1 MEKVNI
7 TVVME
12 AARLD
17 ALTYFMKKDNT
28 TAQKE
33 LEKALE
39 ELYQKHVP
47 ADTREYI
54 DSKLH
59 ATTPSRPR
67 PKRTATTPS
76 VLPPAVMTN
85 KEDEDNG

>member
-1 MEKVNI
+1 MEKINI
-7 TVVME
+7 TITAE
-12 AARLD
+12 QGRLD
-17 ALTYFMKKDNT
+17 ALTYFLKKEST

-33 LEKALE
+33 LERAFE

-59 ATTPSRPR
+59 LPGTSKPR
-67 PKRTATTPS
+67 PKRTTPS
-76 VLPPAVMTN
+76 
-85 KEDEDNG
+85 DNGGKPAGHISEN

>member
-7 TVVME
+7 TVVIE
-12 AARLD
+12 ATRLD
-17 ALTYFMKKDNT
+17 ALTYFMKKENT

-59 ATTPSRPR
+59 SSAPSKPR
-67 PKRTATTPS
+67 PKRTAAATTI
-76 VLPPAVMTN
+76 LPPAVMTN

>member
-7 TVVME
+7 TVVIE
-12 AARLD
+12 QERLD

-59 ATTPSRPR
+59 SATPSRPR
-67 PKRTATTPS
+67 PKRTAPATS
-76 VLPPAVMTN
+76 ILPPAVMTN
-85 KEDEDNG
+85 KEGEDNG